1 MAAYANAHTI
11 KNFTVLD
18 VDTVDMR
25 NQILS
30 FDLSNEQPVLTQRAV
45 DGSIAVDTDV
55 PVWTAAFTV
64 HNSRKTGSFVK
75 ALDTA
80 RAAGDTLDIEVQFV
94 TGTGEDTVT
103 FTVVPVAVG
112 FGGETGGWH
121 TKEIVL
127 PVVDQPVFGSAS

>member
-1 MAAYANAHTI
+1 MAAYANAHTLR
-11 KNFTVLD
+11 NFAVLD

-25 NQILS
+25 NQVLS
-30 FDLSNEQPVLTQRAV
+30 IDLSAEQPVLTQRAV

-64 HNSRKTGSFVK
+64 HNSRKAGSFVK

-80 RAAGDTLDIEVQFV
+80 RAAGDTVEIEAQFV
-94 TGTGEDTVT
+94 SGTGEDTVT

-121 TKEIVL
+121 TKEIVMS
-127 PVVDQPVFGSAS
+127 VVDQPVFGSAA